1 MIVDFSQAQMIYPEM
16 PKLMAQ
22 KEVKE
27 ILPPVFRKW
36 IRDNLERQEK
46 AYYMDT
52 TPFQDGKNM
61 VDNFEP
67 EKYMK
72 DADDV
77 ASCEKILLDHF
88 DYLQTFFVQCLAKC
102 KKYPEID

>member
-1 MIVDFSQAQMIYPEM
+1 MLYPEM
-16 PKLMAQ
+16 PKLMAK

-36 IRDNLERQEK
+36 IRDDLDRQEK

-52 TPFQDGKNM
+52 TPFKEAGGKQM

-72 DADDV
+72 DHDDI
-77 ASCEKILLDHF
+77 AECEKILLDNF
-88 DYLQTFFVQCLAKC
+88 DYLQAFYVLCLSKS
-102 KKYPEID
+102 KKYPEIDQKTC

>member
-1 MIVDFSQAQMIYPEM
+1 MIVDLSHVQMLYPEM
-16 PKLMAQ
+16 PKLMPQ
-22 KEVKE
+22 IEIRE

-52 TPFQDGKNM
+52 TPFSVNGGKKM

-77 ASCEKILLDHF
+77 AECEKILLDFF
-88 DYLQTFFVQCLAKC
+88 DYL
-102 KKYPEID
+102 